1 MSEAFT
7 TSTARNIFYG
17 GTLFFLLVFLAL
29 TYQTE
34 QSIPSRDKRE
44 MLSDPRVAAG
54 KKIWETHNCIG
65 CHTLLGEGAYFAPE
79 LGNVVKRL
87 GSEEAVKAFI
97 QSRPVERHPGAAQ
110 HAAVQFHGRATRRD
124 RRVPELRVANQHR
137 QVAAQHSGL
146 IRTDQEITMQ
156 YKSQAV
162 AKPYFIAAIALFVAQ
177 ILFGLIMGLQYVMG
191 DFLFP
196 EIPFNVA
203 RMVHTNALIV
213 WLLMGFMGA
222 AYYLI
227 PEEAETELFS
237 PKLAI
242 ALFWIFLVAAGLTV
256 VGYLTVPY
264 ATLAKMTGND
274 LLPTMGREFLE
285 QPLITK
291 VGIVVV
297 ALAFL
302 FNITMTVL
310 KGRKTSIATVL
321 LIGLWGLAI
330 MFLFSFVNPDNIVR
344 DKFYWWWVVHLW
356 VEGVWELILGAIL
369 AFVLIKVT
377 GVDREI
383 IEKWLYVIVTLTLIS
398 GILGTGHHYYWIGT
412 PEYWQLIGSIFSA
425 LEPIPFFGMTL
436 FAFNMVNRR
445 RREHPNKAA
454 TLWALGTGVMA
465 FLGAG
470 VWGFLHTLSPVNY
483 YTHGTQITAAHGHM
497 AFYGAYVMAVLT
509 IISYAMPIM
518 RGRAANSN
526 KAQVVEMWAFWL
538 MTVSIVFITLF
549 LTAAGIL
556 QVWLQ
561 RVSDSPLPFM
571 VAQDQISL
579 FYWMREWSG
588 VVFLIGLCIYIWSF
602 FIPGEE
608 KAKA

>member
-1 MSEAFT
+1 
-7 TSTARNIFYG
+7 
-17 GTLFFLLVFLAL
+17 
-29 TYQTE
+29 
-34 QSIPSRDKRE
+34 
-44 MLSDPRVAAG
+44 
-54 KKIWETHNCIG
+54 
-65 CHTLLGEGAYFAPE
+65 
-79 LGNVVKRL
+79 
-87 GSEEAVKAFI
+87 
-97 QSRPVERHPGAAQ
+97 
-110 HAAVQFHGRATRRD
+110 
-124 RRVPELRVANQHR
+124 
-137 QVAAQHSGL
+137 
-146 IRTDQEITMQ
+146 MQ

-177 ILFGLIMGLQYVMG
+177 ILFGLIMGLQYVLG

-222 AYYLI
+222 AYYLV
-227 PEEAETELFS
+227 PEESETELFS

-256 VGYLTVPY
+256 VGYLMVPY
-264 ATLAKMTGND
+264 AKLAAMTGND

-291 VGIVVV
+291 LGIVVV

-310 KGRKTSIATVL
+310 KGRKTAINTVL
-321 LIGLWGLAI
+321 LVGLWGLAI
-330 MFLFSFVNPDNIVR
+330 MFLFSFVNPHNVVR

-377 GVDREI
+377 GVDREV
-383 IEKWLYVIVTLTLIS
+383 IEKWLYVIITLTLIT
-398 GILGTGHHYYWIGT
+398 GIIGTGHHYFWIGT

-425 LEPIPFFGMTL
+425 LEPIPFFAMTL
-436 FAFNMVNRR
+436 FAFNMVNKRR
-445 RREHPNKAA
+445 RDHPNKAA
-454 TLWALGTGVMA
+454 TLWCLGTGVMA

-470 VWGFLHTLSPVNY
+470 VWGFLHTLAPVNY

-497 AFYGAYVMAVLT
+497 AFYGAYVMVNLA
-509 IISYAMPIM
+509 IISYAMPLM

-526 KAQVVEMWAFWL
+526 KAQVAEMWGFWL

-561 RVSDSPLPFM
+561 RVSDNPLPFM
-571 VAQDQISL
+571 VAQDQVTL

-588 VVFLIGLCIYIWSF
+588 LAFLVGLIVYIWSF
-602 FIPGEE
+602 FIPGET
-608 KAKA
+608 KANA

>member
-1 MSEAFT
+1 
-7 TSTARNIFYG
+7 
-17 GTLFFLLVFLAL
+17 
-29 TYQTE
+29 
-34 QSIPSRDKRE
+34 
-44 MLSDPRVAAG
+44 
-54 KKIWETHNCIG
+54 
-65 CHTLLGEGAYFAPE
+65 
-79 LGNVVKRL
+79 
-87 GSEEAVKAFI
+87 
-97 QSRPVERHPGAAQ
+97 
-110 HAAVQFHGRATRRD
+110 
-124 RRVPELRVANQHR
+124 
-137 QVAAQHSGL
+137 
-146 IRTDQEITMQ
+146 MQ

-177 ILFGLIMGLQYVMG
+177 ILFGLIMGLQYVLG

-196 EIPFNVA
+196 AIPFNVA

-222 AYYLI
+222 AYYLV
-227 PEEAETELFS
+227 PEESETELFS

-264 ATLAKMTGND
+264 ATLAQMTGND

-291 VGIVVV
+291 AGIVVV

-302 FNITMTVL
+302 FNLTMTVL
-310 KGRKTSIATVL
+310 KGRKTAINTVL
-321 LIGLWGLAI
+321 LVGLWGLAI
-330 MFLFSFVNPDNIVR
+330 MFLFSFVNPHNVVR

-356 VEGVWELILGAIL
+356 VEGVWELILGSIL

-377 GVDREI
+377 GVDREV
-383 IEKWLYVIVTLTLIS
+383 IEKWLYVIITLTLVT

-412 PEYWQLIGSIFSA
+412 PEFWQLIGSIFSA
-425 LEPIPFFGMTL
+425 LEPIPFFAMTL
-436 FAFNMVNRR
+436 FAFNMVNKRR
-445 RREHPNKAA
+445 RDHPNKAA
-454 TLWALGTGVMA
+454 TLWCLGTGVMA

-470 VWGFLHTLSPVNY
+470 VWGFLHTLAPVNY

-497 AFYGAYVMAVLT
+497 AFYGAYVMVNLA
-509 IISYAMPIM
+509 IISYAMPLL

-526 KAQVVEMWAFWL
+526 KAQVAEMWGFWL

-561 RVSDSPLPFM
+561 RVSENPLPFM
-571 VAQDQISL
+571 VAQEQVSL

-588 VVFLIGLCIYIWSF
+588 VVFLIGLLVYIWSF
-602 FIPGEE
+602 FIPGEQ
-608 KAKA
+608 KASA